1 MKMRNK
7 WLTILFTLIVTFT
20 MAWFDG
26 QSVNADPASPTTTAV
41 TTPEQANAPN
51 LVNNDSQSADQPA
64 ANDSSINRLGN
75 TATQAISTVSD
86 ANSATADNSVQ
97 EPATGQTTN
106 VSQRTLS
113 TKTSQLVN
121 PSETAISDAQQNA
134 VTQNSTTTSSQQLSP
149 DDVTT
154 TLTNLSTH
162 QEINLGTPVTVDQYT
177 PLQLTFTY
185 DFKGEN
191 NVSNGD
197 YFRFSFPSTLRLTSD
212 QVHMSTNQGT
222 VMINGNNGRFVF
234 DKNVNGSDAHG
245 YFYFTLAVD
254 ATKAPANQDVTI
266 PITVNNKSIGSWTV
280 HYVPGTVNP
289 NERVLASTQ
298 CKIIWIR
305 VMLNM
310 LYG

>member
-234 DKNVNGSDAHG
+234 GR
-245 YFYFTLAVD
+245 L
-254 ATKAPANQDVTI
+254 QE
-266 PITVNNKSIGSWTV
+266 IT
-280 HYVPGTVNP
+280 
-289 NERVLASTQ
+289 
-298 CKIIWIR
+298 
-305 VMLNM
+305 
-310 LYG
+310 